1 MKVFGWLGRKPMFE
15 RANPKSIGDLR
26 YVSTAALER
35 GLDGS
40 EERFADYFFAIY
52 HCSPDEPAGINQRRQ
67 QLRETLPTKATPC
80 GQRFVLA
87 GEAAYL
93 ALAAY
98 YQALIIC
105 ETLTDDFRAYA
116 RERLD
121 AISDMHHDG
130 QSLPI
135 PIDLT
140 EGQLS
145 QDFRLE
151 FLTCIAISN
160 GQVFPLNEV

>member
-1 MKVFGWLGRKPMFE
+1 M
-15 RANPKSIGDLR
+15 SDLR
-26 YVSTAALER
+26 FMSTATLES

-40 EERFADYFFAIY
+40 EERFAIYFFAIY
-52 HCSPDEPAGINQRRQ
+52 HCSPDEPAGINERREE
-67 QLRETLPTKATPC
+67 LRRAFPGKVIPF
-80 GQRFVLA
+80 GKRFVLA

-98 YQALIIC
+98 YKALAVC
-105 ETLTDDFRAYA
+105 ETLTDDFRSYA
-116 RERLD
+116 SQRLD
-121 AISDMHHDG
+121 EITGAHRDS

-145 QDFRLE
+145 QDRRLE
-151 FLTCIAISN
+151 FLTSVAISN
-160 GQVFPLNEV
+160 GQVVPSARDVSR